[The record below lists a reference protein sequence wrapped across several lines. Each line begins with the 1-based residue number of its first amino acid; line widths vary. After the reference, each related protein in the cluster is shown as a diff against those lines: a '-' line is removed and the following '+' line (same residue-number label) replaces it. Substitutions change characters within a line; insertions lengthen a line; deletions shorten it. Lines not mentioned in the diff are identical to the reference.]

1 MMADARHPQ
10 WPGPDSGMDQALAGV
25 LKAVS
30 TASRTLALQNA
41 MSMACHGD
49 RQRLAACLEAMTPG
63 QLVEVA
69 AAARS
74 LSAAADRALAG
85 KARDGCASP
94 AGPAS
99 DGP

>member
-1 MMADARHPQ
+1 MMANARLSQ
-10 WPGPDSGMDQALAGV
+10 WTGPDSGMDQALASV

-30 TASRTLALQNA
+30 TASRTLALRNA

-74 LSAAADRALAG
+74 LSAAADQALAG
-85 KARDGCASP
+85 KARDGCAPP
-94 AGPAS
+94 ADPAS

>member
-1 MMADARHPQ
+1 VDP
-10 WPGPDSGMDQALAGV
+10 ALAGV
-25 LKAVS
+25 LKAVG

-69 AAARS
+69 AAARL
-74 LSAAADRALAG
+74 LSAAADQALARR
-85 KARDGCASP
+85 ARHGCPSP
-94 AGPAS
+94 ADPAS
-99 DGP
+99 GGP